1 MKNKMKK
8 EERNPV
14 TEEIIA
20 ACYRVHN
27 ELGPGFTEKTYS
39 KALQIALERTD
50 LKYETEREFS
60 VSFDSIKVGKFR
72 ADFVI
77 NNSVIVELKSLEG
90 NIPKIY
96 ESQIISYLRASGLS
110 TGLLINFGNL
120 KCQIRRLML

>member
-39 KALQIALERTD
+39 KALQIALEKTD